1 MPLSL
6 VDIGARRRIKAVK
19 GDDAVRKHLGAM
31 GFTEGAEVEIV
42 NEMNGNLIIG
52 VMNSRVA
59 IDKDLAR
66 RIIV

>member
-1 MPLSL
+1 MPLSAME
-6 VDIGARRRIKAVK
+6 IGTKHRIKAVK

>member
-6 VDIGARRRIKAVK
+6 MGVGTRNRIKAVK

-42 NEMNGNLIIG
+42 AEMNGNLIIG

-66 RIIV
+66 RIVV

>member
-6 VDIGARRRIKAVK
+6 VGIGARRRIKAVK

>member
-6 VDIGARRRIKAVK
+6 MGVGKRNRIKAVK

-42 NEMNGNLIIG
+42 AEMNGNLIIG

-66 RIIV
+66 RIVV